1 MAYVLSLRP
10 HSPLKRSFS
19 DNPYLQSGSPL
30 KEPLLAPLSDITAR
44 NASACSLYSLGSNRS
59 GNWARGNEN
68 TPPLTSQSLL
78 NLVPENNNTLSAK
91 PVEHDPRKRTCGVG
105 RPLPTFSRVTAP
117 SNPYSRKSRDIQHVP
132 ELSTSSDS
140 SDDPMEVDD
149 SHLGESDFFNLYEA
163 MHIPLPE
170 GRFSDN
176 TGNEPHAEQPQST
189 PTEVASSQPFRRWMS
204 TLRRRHIQRRKDSAA
219 EAIPLSLDLET
230 SDVHEPRRPLRLEDS
245 VRRTSE
251 SYSSSIGYVMAMK
264 SASMTI
270 GSASIA
276 PRSDNGLH
284 GKGRVGRSSYSEARR
299 SMDSHHGPLGPIVD
313 ESAWLRSLQR
323 RKIVEELVASEEGYI
338 ADLKVL
344 INVRQRRDRSH
355 TVLTR
360 LSQDYF
366 AILTTLPTLSS
377 HTKSSI
383 QQNIS
388 QILQL
393 HEELL
398 ADLHRAVPQA
408 DFTKSAHHETYP
420 VTKAKHIRFHS
431 ADIIPGR
438 FVEHMTARRLRHSL
452 EIGRSPDRRP
462 RGLVTDTET
471 VGAIAKIFNKHMKR
485 FFTYEE
491 YGAHWTTM
499 SHDLTTMCK
508 GLHGWQEYER
518 GVEALQ
524 KIIAS
529 ENNRD
534 AGSKKALS
542 FPDLL
547 IKPIQRV
554 CKYPLLFD
562 DLCRQTPVYDDPEA
576 HAELEKALF
585 RFQETIREVNKA
597 KDDPKTRRL
606 IEITWQLQDRLAFQE
621 QAISR
626 ALVFRLL
633 GHVLLCG
640 VLHVAFQTPEPRVK
654 GQYMVCVLYKS
665 CLVLATASRTYTP
678 YTVVASIGLANAS
691 IEESDNGRGVQCHT
705 AIHTWKLMF
714 EHGHRLHEVIL
725 SACSSPEEEVWKKQL
740 RERIVYETHD
750 FTEGQP
756 TMHDMFTSLSLD
768 IKSLGPVFGHA
779 DSLVRRMSVH
789 RAATL
794 GAKTHTSQV
803 IIKNTQAQKLPESPP
818 MFSPSMMTRS
828 QSLMS
833 SNQVPTLAPRRAER
847 IRLESM
853 LEDVWTKDMLPFP
866 GMSNRR
872 VENQIRASANSV
884 MRKLSMA
891 SIASNFS
898 RRSPSFSSMSNTRSE
913 DSFGSRVHKMS
924 HGNLRPR
931 SATDRRPAPAVVDF
945 HTAPAAFLPTDFEIQ
960 DARPSSRRRRLAN
973 RTVSTERSS
982 EKPTP
987 ARPKRARRLSTQIMN
1002 LPRSESSAR
1011 VAVGSASHGSSAT
1024 AQRPMEPQPVLVMC
1038 GENDKQKRKEARESS
1053 PRGDSTGVP
1062 PSKKFL
1068 KSKSRIFKFWV

>member
-1 MAYVLSLRP
+1 M
-10 HSPLKRSFS
+10 
-19 DNPYLQSGSPL
+19 
-30 KEPLLAPLSDITAR
+30 
-44 NASACSLYSLGSNRS
+44 
-59 GNWARGNEN
+59 
-68 TPPLTSQSLL
+68 
-78 NLVPENNNTLSAK
+78 
-91 PVEHDPRKRTCGVG
+91 
-105 RPLPTFSRVTAP
+105 
-117 SNPYSRKSRDIQHVP
+117 
-132 ELSTSSDS
+132 
-140 SDDPMEVDD
+140 
-149 SHLGESDFFNLYEA
+149 
-163 MHIPLPE
+163 
-170 GRFSDN
+170 
-176 TGNEPHAEQPQST
+176 
-189 PTEVASSQPFRRWMS
+189 
-204 TLRRRHIQRRKDSAA
+204 
-219 EAIPLSLDLET
+219 
-230 SDVHEPRRPLRLEDS
+230 
-245 VRRTSE
+245 
-251 SYSSSIGYVMAMK
+251 
-264 SASMTI
+264 
-270 GSASIA
+270 
-276 PRSDNGLH
+276 
-284 GKGRVGRSSYSEARR
+284 
-299 SMDSHHGPLGPIVD
+299 
-313 ESAWLRSLQR
+313 
-323 RKIVEELVASEEGYI
+323 
-338 ADLKVL
+338 
-344 INVRQRRDRSH
+344 
-355 TVLTR
+355 
-360 LSQDYF
+360 
-366 AILTTLPTLSS
+366 ILTTLPTLSS

-398 ADLHRAVPQA
+398 DELHQAVPTA
-408 DFTKSAHHETYP
+408 DFTHSAHYEAYP

-438 FVEHMTARRLRHSL
+438 LAEHKTTRRLRHSL

-462 RGLVTDTET
+462 RGLVTDTQT

-499 SHDLTTMCK
+499 SHDLTTICK

-524 KIIAS
+524 KVVAS

-562 DLCRQTPVYDDPEA
+562 DLCRHTPVYDDPEA

-585 RFQETIREVNKA
+585 RLQETIREVNQA
-597 KDDPKTRRL
+597 KDDPRTRRL

-665 CLVLATASRTYTP
+665 CLVLATSNRCHTP

-691 IEESDNGRGVQCHT
+691 VEEVDNGRGIQCHT
-705 AIHTWKLMF
+705 AMHTWKLVF
-714 EHGHRLHEVIL
+714 EHGHRLHEIIL
-725 SACSSPEEEVWKKQL
+725 SACSSQEEEIWKQQL
-740 RERIVYETHD
+740 RGRIASETHD
-750 FTEGQP
+750 FTEGQS
-756 TMHDMFTSLSLD
+756 TMHDMFSSLSLD
-768 IKSLGPVFGHA
+768 LKSLGPIFGHA

-794 GAKTHTSQV
+794 GAKTNTSQV
-803 IIKNTQAQKLPESPP
+803 IIKNTQAQKLPDSPP
-818 MFSPSMMTRS
+818 TLSPGVVTRS
-828 QSLMS
+828 QSFMS
-833 SNQVPTLAPRRAER
+833 SHQVPTLAPRRAER
-847 IRLESM
+847 IRLETM

-872 VENQIRASANSV
+872 VENQIRASANSM

-931 SATDRRPAPAVVDF
+931 SATDRRPAPTVVDF

-960 DARPSSRRRRLAN
+960 DVRPSSRRRRLAN
-973 RTVSTERSS
+973 LAVSNERSS
-982 EKPTP
+982 DKPTP
-987 ARPKRARRLSTQIMN
+987 ARPKRVRRLSTHIIS

-1011 VAVGSASHGSSAT
+1011 IAARSASHASTAT
-1024 AQRPMEPQPVLVMC
+1024 VQRPMEVPQPGLVLC
-1038 GENDKQKRKEARESS
+1038 GENEKQKRKEGRANDTRCDASDTPSS
-1053 PRGDSTGVP
+1053 R
-1062 PSKKFL
+1062 KFL

>member
-10 HSPLKRSFS
+10 QSPLKRSFS
-19 DNPYLQSGSPL
+19 DNPYLQSGSPH
-30 KEPLLAPLSDITAR
+30 KDPLLAPLSDITAR

-59 GNWARGNEN
+59 GNWTFGDEN

-78 NLVPENNNTLSAK
+78 NLAPETCSISGAK
-91 PVEHDPRKRTCGVG
+91 LPDHDPRKRTCGAG
-105 RPLPTFSRVTAP
+105 RPLPIFSRVTAP
-117 SNPYSRKSRDIQHVP
+117 SNPYSRKSRDMQYVP

-140 SDDPMEVDD
+140 SDGAMDVDD
-149 SHLGESDFFNLYEA
+149 SHLEESDLFTLYEA
-163 MHIPLPE
+163 MHIPLPD
-170 GRFSDN
+170 GRFSEN
-176 TGNEPHAEQPQST
+176 TGSESHEEQTQP
-189 PTEVASSQPFRRWMS
+189 PDTEVVSSQPFRRWMS
-204 TLRRRHIQRRKDSAA
+204 TLRRRHIHRRKDHAPES
-219 EAIPLSLDLET
+219 PRLSTDLE
-230 SDVHEPRRPLRLEDS
+230 VHDTHS
-245 VRRTSE
+245 VGLQEFTRRTSD
-251 SYSSSIGYVMAMK
+251 SYSSSIGCVIAMK
-264 SASMTI
+264 SASMTV

-276 PRSDNGLH
+276 PRSEAGVQ
-284 GKGRVGRSSYSEARR
+284 GQGRVGRSSNYSDARR
-299 SMDSHHGPLGPIVD
+299 SVDSHRGPLGPIID

-323 RKIVEELVASEEGYI
+323 RKIVEELIASEEGYI

-344 INVRQRRDRSH
+344 IN
-355 TVLTR
+355 
-360 LSQDYF
+360 DYF
-366 AILTTLPTLSS
+366 MILTTLPTLSS

-393 HEELL
+393 HEDLL
-398 ADLHRAVPQA
+398 NELHRVVPQA
-408 DFTKSAHHETYP
+408 DFTKSAHHEAYP

-431 ADIIPGR
+431 ADIMPGR
-438 FVEHMTARRLRHSL
+438 FAEHKTARKLRHSL
-452 EIGRSPDRRP
+452 ETGRSPDRRP

-471 VGAIAKIFNKHMKR
+471 VGGIAKIFNKHMKR

-524 KIIAS
+524 KVIAS
-529 ENNRD
+529 DNNRD
-534 AGSKKALS
+534 AGNKKALS

-640 VLHVAFQTPEPRVK
+640 VLHIAFQTPEPRVK
-654 GQYMVCVLYKS
+654 GQYMVRS
-665 CLVLATASRTYTP
+665 HTP

-691 IEESDNGRGVQCHT
+691 VEETDNGRGVQCHT
-705 AIHTWKLMF
+705 AMNTWKLVF
-714 EHGHRLHEVIL
+714 EHGHRLHEIIL
-725 SACSSPEEEVWKKQL
+725 SACSLLEEEIWKKQL
-740 RERIVYETHD
+740 RERIVCETHD
-750 FTEGQP
+750 FTEGQA
-756 TMHDMFTSLSLD
+756 TMQDMFSSLSLD
-768 IKSLGPVFGHA
+768 MKSLGPVFGHA

-794 GAKTHTSQV
+794 GAKTNTSQV
-803 IIKNTQAQKLPESPP
+803 IIKNTQAQKLPDSPP
-818 MFSPSMMTRS
+818 MFSPGMVTRS

-898 RRSPSFSSMSNTRSE
+898 RRSPSFSSMSNARSE

-931 SATDRRPAPAVVDF
+931 SATDRRAAPVVVDF

-960 DARPSSRRRRLAN
+960 DVRPSSRRRRLAN
-973 RTVSTERSS
+973 RTAGNERFS
-982 EKPTP
+982 ENTT
-987 ARPKRARRLSTQIMN
+987 AVRPKRVRRLSTHIMN
-1002 LPRSESSAR
+1002 LPRSESSVR
-1011 VAVGSASHGSSAT
+1011 VAARSTSYGSNAT
-1024 AQRPMEPQPVLVMC
+1024 VQRPAEPQPSSVIG
-1038 GENDKQKRKEARESS
+1038 GENEKQKKKEPRESS
-1053 PRGDSTGVP
+1053 PRGETASMAS
-1062 PSKKFL
+1062 SKKFL
-1068 KSKSRIFKFWV
+1068 KSKSKIFKFWV

>member
-19 DNPYLQSGSPL
+19 DNPYLQSCSPL
-30 KEPLLAPLSDITAR
+30 KEPFLGPLSDVTAR
-44 NASACSLYSLGSNRS
+44 NTSACSLYTLGSNRS
-59 GNWARGNEN
+59 NIWNLGNEN

-78 NLVPENNNTLSAK
+78 NLVPEK
-91 PVEHDPRKRTCGVG
+91 PAYDFGVQHGDHVPRKRNCGVN
-105 RPLPTFSRVTAP
+105 RAPPSLSRTAAP
-117 SNPYSRKSRDIQHVP
+117 PNSFPRKTADLQYVMESSSNSENSAEDM
-132 ELSTSSDS
+132 D
-140 SDDPMEVDD
+140 VDD
-149 SHLGESDFFNLYEA
+149 SHIEESELFNLYEA
-163 MHIPLPE
+163 IHVPLPE
-170 GRFSDN
+170 GRFSDHSGSEKQDVQDP
-176 TGNEPHAEQPQST
+176 TPQAL
-189 PTEVASSQPFRRWMS
+189 PTEPQPFRRWMS
-204 TLRRRHIQRRKDSAA
+204 TLRRRHLHRRKKQELSFDGA
-219 EAIPLSLDLET
+219 EEVLAVRSPLST
-230 SDVHEPRRPLRLEDS
+230 TTDS

-251 SYSSSIGYVMAMK
+251 SMTSSMGFVTTVKTTSITI
-264 SASMTI
+264 AST
-270 GSASIA
+270 SIA
-276 PRSDNGLH
+276 PTSERGPHNKVRLGN
-284 GKGRVGRSSYSEARR
+284 RSSNTDARR
-299 SMDSHHGPLGPIVD
+299 SMESHRGGLGPVID

-323 RKIVEELVASEEGYI
+323 RKVVEELIASEESYI

-344 INVRQRRDRSH
+344 IN
-355 TVLTR
+355 
-360 LSQDYF
+360 DYF
-366 AILTTLPTLSS
+366 MILTALPALPGQ
-377 HTKSSI
+377 TKSSI
-383 QQNIS
+383 QQNIA

-393 HEELL
+393 HEDLL
-398 ADLHRAVPQA
+398 AELQQAIPQA
-408 DFTKSAHHETYP
+408 DFTKSAQQETYP

-438 FVEHMTARRLRHSL
+438 LGEHRATRRLRHSL

-462 RGLVTDTET
+462 RGLVTDTQT
-471 VGAIAKIFNKHMKR
+471 VGNIAKIFNRHMKR

-499 SHDLTTMCK
+499 SSDLTTMCK

-524 KIIAS
+524 KVIAS
-529 ENNRD
+529 ENNRES
-534 AGSKKALS
+534 GSKKALS

-562 DLCRQTPVYDDPEA
+562 DLCRQTPVCDDPEA

-585 RFQETIREVNKA
+585 RLQETIREVNKA

-606 IEITWQLQDRLAFQE
+606 IDITWQLQDRLVFQE

-640 VLHVAFQTPEPRVK
+640 VLHVAYQTPERVK

-665 CLVLATASRTYTP
+665 CLVLATTSRFYTP
-678 YTVVASIGLANAS
+678 YTVVACISLANGS
-691 IEESDNGRGVQCHT
+691 IEEPDNGRGVQCHT
-705 AIHTWKLMF
+705 ASHTWKFVF
-714 EHGHRLHEVIL
+714 EHNHRLHEVIL
-725 SACSSPEEEVWKKQL
+725 SACSSQEEEVWKTQL
-740 RERIVYETHD
+740 RERTVCETHD
-750 FTEGQP
+750 FVEGQS
-756 TMHDMFTSLSLD
+756 TMQEMFSSLSLD

-794 GAKTHTSQV
+794 GAKTNLAQV
-803 IIKNTQAQKLPESPP
+803 IIKNTQAQKPLDTPP
-818 MFSPSMMTRS
+818 TFSPGVVTRS
-828 QSLMS
+828 QSLLS
-833 SNQVPTLAPRRAER
+833 SNHIPTLAPRRAER
-847 IRLESM
+847 IRLETA
-853 LEDVWTKDMLPFP
+853 LEEVWTKDILPFP

-913 DSFGSRVHKMS
+913 DSYGSRAHRVS
-924 HGNLRPR
+924 QGNLRAAPV
-931 SATDRRPAPAVVDF
+931 SDRRPAPAVVDF
-945 HTAPAAFLPTDFEIQ
+945 HNAPAAFLPTDFELQ
-960 DARPSSRRRRLAN
+960 DTRPSSRRRRLAN
-973 RTVSTERSS
+973 RAGGAERST

-987 ARPKRARRLSTQIMN
+987 ARPKRTRRLSSHIIS
-1002 LPRSESSAR
+1002 LPRSESSAQVTAR
-1011 VAVGSASHGSSAT
+1011 FTSDGSNATVLRGPEPAVDFE
-1024 AQRPMEPQPVLVMC
+1024 QRL
-1038 GENDKQKRKEARESS
+1038 ENAKPKRKGDRESGGLG
-1053 PRGDSTGVP
+1053 RGISGAT